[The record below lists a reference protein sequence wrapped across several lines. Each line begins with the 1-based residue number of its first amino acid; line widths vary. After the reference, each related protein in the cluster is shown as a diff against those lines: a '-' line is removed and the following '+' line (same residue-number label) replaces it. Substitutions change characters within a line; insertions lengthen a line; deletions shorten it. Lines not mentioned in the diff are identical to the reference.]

1 MGVIAVDPETWRQC
15 RIGLGQGIQPANHIV
30 LSGSPGKNSR
40 CDRLHRGARR
50 YACRAVV
57 TGADDEAGPSVS
69 TLPSERHP
77 TTALPAFVLGA
88 LDVDDAVAVG
98 QHVVACARCRAD
110 VGTFVQS
117 IALPP
122 RAGHVSAL
130 PRPEVKRR
138 LMARIV
144 ADQAV
149 APDPAPR
156 QGMVARLWRRVRLA
170 AAAVLASGRLL
181 IQRWRDGSRG
191 ERPDA
196 LR

>member
-1 MGVIAVDPETWRQC
+1 MRQC
-15 RIGLGQGIQPANHIV
+15 RIGPGQGIQPANRIV
-30 LSGSPGKNSR
+30 VPCSPGANGR
-40 CDRLHRGARR
+40 HCYPPHHGAER
-50 YACRAVV
+50 YTCRVIV
-57 TGADDEAGPSVS
+57 TGADDGAGPSVS
-69 TLPSERHP
+69 TLSSERHP

-98 QHVVACARCRAD
+98 QHVVACTRCRAD
-110 VGTFVQS
+110 VGAFVQS
-117 IALPP
+117 IALTP

-138 LMARIV
+138 LMARIA
-144 ADQAV
+144 ADQAA

-156 QGMVARLWRRVRLA
+156 QGMAARLWRRVRLA

-181 IQRWRDGSRG
+181 IQRWRDDSRD
-191 ERPDA
+191 ERPDV